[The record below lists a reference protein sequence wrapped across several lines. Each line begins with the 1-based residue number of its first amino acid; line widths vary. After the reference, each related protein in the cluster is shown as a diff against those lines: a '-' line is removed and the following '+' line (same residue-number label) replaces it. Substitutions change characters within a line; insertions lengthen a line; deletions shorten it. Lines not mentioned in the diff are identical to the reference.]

1 MQNFKYILLAS
12 AVTFGGCTT
21 TLEHRTPIDIAS
33 NSVRITYP
41 ENDVN
46 EILAPPVETFTE
58 LRAKVKGMAQLRT
71 AGPFTDA
78 EGAIS
83 EGGAYLDVLIN
94 YKSASP
100 NPLETRQYSQAYWPG
115 GEAAQLADFGTS
127 VLDCRS
133 DVRNVRRFPLGSGY
147 GGYGYGYGN
156 YGYGNYGYGGYGH
169 SSRRRHNRP
178 ARHGSNDSIN
188 DHTDHNLHTNHN
200 QHTNDNLHDG
210 SASAERMGGNNIV
223 GGSIARPELP
233 NVPGQDHA
241 KKSTSKRAV
250 SRPRPELA
258 ARSAPNVASTSNAAL
273 GHTSAPAT
281 NSAHSSSSGRSSLE
295 RSHATTRQHR
305 NSRPQSNST
314 HSSTRSLS
322 SGSSRS
328 HNSGSSSSRSHSSG
342 SSSSRGHSSGRSS
355 SSSSSS
361 SSHSSGSGHSRSAR
375 HLNYYPTDPF
385 YNPGYIDTVVRRYCE
400 RQENLRVFVPRER
413 LEQAKLG
420 GLNLLIRPRGGRE
433 EVLDLPPN
441 YISGFMLAAWT
452 PEGQKMTIPVRALP
466 RQITPQAEQEQEA
479 QTQTNAPKA
488 KTPKP
493 DPTQPIIYGDN

>member
-1 MQNFKYILLAS
+1 MQNFKYILLVS
-12 AVTFGGCTT
+12 AAAFGGCTT

-78 EGAIS
+78 EGVVS
-83 EGGAYLDVLIN
+83 EGGAYLDILIN
-94 YKSASP
+94 YKSSTP

-115 GEAAQLADFGTS
+115 GISAQLADFGTS

-133 DVRNVRRFPLGSGY
+133 DVRNIRRFPLGSGY
-147 GGYGYGYGN
+147 GGYGYGGYG

-178 ARHGSNDSIN
+178 ARHGSNDSVN
-188 DHTDHNLHTNHN
+188 DHTNHNLHTDHNQETNHN
-200 QHTNDNLHDG
+200 LHEG
-210 SASAERMGGNNIV
+210 SVTHPGR
-223 GGSIARPELP
+223 P

-241 KKSTSKRAV
+241 KSSKTKRAV

-258 ARSAPNVASTSNAAL
+258 ASSPPNAAPTNNAAL
-273 GHTSAPAT
+273 GHTASSAT
-281 NSAHSSSSGRSSLE
+281 NQAHRTSAGRQSTGRSA
-295 RSHATTRQHR
+295 SHATTQQHR
-305 NSRPQSNST
+305 NNSPQSNSIN
-314 HSSTRSLS
+314 HSSRSIRPS
-322 SGSSRS
+322 SSRS
-328 HNSGSSSSRSHSSG
+328 HRPSSSRRRSSSSSRSR
-342 SSSSRGHSSGRSS
+342 SSSR
-355 SSSSSS
+355 
-361 SSHSSGSGHSRSAR
+361 SHSSGSGHSRSAR

-452 PEGQKMTIPVRALP
+452 PEGQKMTIPARALP

-479 QTQTNAPKA
+479 QTQTNAPKT